1 MKQPST
7 IPLWQALAGWVRL
20 GLVHFWQQA
29 LPKDSGLLR
38 LLQDEAESLLGGQ
51 QYTAHSLQQ
60 ALKKQWRK
68 FDERASRQDSA
79 EPLIQLIHEYRLS
92 LMDTFLLTLLGET
105 QRSHVISLV
114 ITQLQAPSPSPHPTL
129 HLCAAILESLQT
141 EAEQPFQLLNLPQHP
156 LIRAGLIQL
165 QGNHASPQAALP
177 LPLQSLSLPAAYWSV
192 LLGQSHGW
200 EDCSVLPDGDITLL
214 PNALQQQLP
223 VLAELMQQGSAHTLV
238 LRGHPH
244 SGRRQLAQALA
255 RQLGLQAIGIP
266 LSRWQEDPA
275 LPLACRYARW
285 LPVLEPKLG
294 PGEVWRPNAHSAP
307 GATLPQPQ
315 VILLGSDGA
324 VESAA
329 VGNPSFSDSQCLEL
343 VMPLPDQAQRQAIWA
358 QQPGCK
364 ELAAHCAQ
372 SALLSG
378 PTIASLASSARLLAQ
393 RDHTPL
399 ALHHITQARQQL
411 GSERLR
417 LLAQPEP
424 RQVDRAAI
432 VLPPLVDAEL
442 QRLIQ
447 RAQQRES
454 LWQGL
459 GATLQQTFTAGVRA
473 LFIGE
478 SGTGKTLAAS
488 YIATQL
494 GSPLYRV
501 DLSAVMNKYIGESE
515 KNLSAVLDMAAAS
528 DVVLLFDEADSLF
541 GKRSEGK
548 ETGERFANMLTHFL
562 LTRIENHPG
571 IVILTSNNRERI
583 DTAFTRRLDL
593 IVEFPIPGFEE
604 RLQLWRSHLGER
616 GPGDDIYR
624 LLASYCDFC
633 GGQLRNVVLAAA
645 VSANHNPI
653 TAADLLVGLL
663 AEYRKLGRELPGK
676 LNLLRNWQPAA
687 ASNDTTSNP
696 NRHQPEPTP

>member
-1 MKQPST
+1 MNTATRPAT
-7 IPLWQALAGWVRL
+7 IPLWQALSGWVRL
-20 GLVHFWQQA
+20 GLVQFWQQA
-29 LPKDSGLLR
+29 LPRDTGLLR
-38 LLQDEAESLLGGQ
+38 LLQQEAETLLGQ
-51 QYTAHSLQQ
+51 HPYTLQSLQQ
-60 ALKKQWRK
+60 ALHQQWDK
-68 FDERASRQDSA
+68 VGNVEQPAP
-79 EPLIQLIHEYRLS
+79 EPLAQLIHDYQLNPQQA
-92 LMDTFLLTLLGET
+92 FLLTLLGEM

-114 ITQLQAPSPSPHPTL
+114 VTQLQAPSPAPHPTL
-129 HLCAAILESLQT
+129 HLCAAILDSLSGSD
-141 EAEQPFQLLNLPQHP
+141 EEQPFQLLNLPHHP
-156 LIRAGLIQL
+156 LIEAGLMQL
-165 QGNHASPQAALP
+165 HSSNNGHALP
-177 LPLQSLSLPAAYWSV
+177 LPLQTLSLSGPSWSV
-192 LLGQSHGW
+192 LLGQPHPW
-200 EDCSVLPDGDITLL
+200 VNCTPLTEGDPELL
-214 PNALQQQLP
+214 PHRLQQQLP
-223 VLAELMQQGSAHTLV
+223 VLTELLQQGSAHTLV

-244 SGRRQLAQALA
+244 SGRRILAQALA
-255 RQLGLQAIGIP
+255 RRLNLTA
-266 LSRWQEDPA
+266 LSVPVEQWQQDPA
-275 LPLACRYARW
+275 LPIACRYARW
-285 LPVLEPKLG
+285 LPVLEPSLG
-294 PGEVWRPNAHSAP
+294 PGEVWRPR
-307 GATLPQPQ
+307 ATPIPQL
-315 VILLGSDGA
+315 ILLGSDGA
-324 VESAA
+324 VE
-329 VGNPSFSDSQCLEL
+329 DSQCLEL
-343 VMPLPDQAQRQAIWA
+343 VMPLPDQSQRQTLWSRQA
-358 QQPGCK
+358 GCR
-364 ELAAHCAQ
+364 ELASQCAH

-378 PTIASLASSARLLAQ
+378 PAIVSLAAAANLLARQ
-393 RDHTPL
+393 ANTPL
-399 ALHHITQARQQL
+399 SLHHITQARQQL

-432 VLPPLVDAEL
+432 VLPPLVDTEL
-442 QRLIQ
+442 ERLIQ

-488 YIATQL
+488 YIATRL
-494 GSPLYRV
+494 GAPLYRV

-515 KNLSAVLDMAAAS
+515 KNLSAVLDMAATS

-616 GPGDDIYR
+616 GPGDDVYR

-645 VSANHNPI
+645 VNAHQGPI

-663 AEYRKLGRELPGK
+663 AEYRKLGRELPSK
-676 LNLLRNWQPAA
+676 LNLLRQWQ
-687 ASNDTTSNP
+687 ASAS
-696 NRHQPEPTP
+696 QPEPTP